1 MKNWLNSRRVKGG
14 AVILGIIL
22 MWLLAVPAIA
32 ADIGGTDTSG
42 GNGDVGGGPG
52 DIQPMGSP

>member
-42 GNGDVGGGPG
+42 GNGGVGGGPG
-52 DIQPMGSP
+52 QLGGSE